1 MATPDRFSECHPPSG
16 PEGGGHLRPRSQAAP
31 AVTVGGQRRRHHR
44 PRAEP
49 HPLGPFDHDEKD
61 ETLTMLH
68 EQTTEILARLILDLT
83 QTLAR
88 TVT

>member
-1 MATPDRFSECHPPSG
+1 
-16 PEGGGHLRPRSQAAP
+16 
-31 AVTVGGQRRRHHR
+31 
-44 PRAEP
+44 
-49 HPLGPFDHDEKD
+49 
-61 ETLTMLH
+61 MLH